1 MQNLAAVLLTALSGE
16 QSDRIAEERK
26 SSPSLV
32 VNSAKQC
39 NAYQPLCVRNMAP
52 AGSALL
58 SVRAGS
64 GARNCSAA
72 LA

>member
-16 QSDRIAEERK
+16 QSDKIAEEK
-26 SSPSLV
+26 NSPSLA

-39 NAYQPLCVRNMAP
+39 NAYQLQCVRNMAP